1 MPTYDLSDFS
11 AVPYGRYEDDGKFNA
26 TKFRGIIA
34 LKLAEAKMQSETLII
49 DLDSINVGIGSSF
62 LDEAFGGL
70 VRAGLFTGDELL
82 GGNKPLLKIKSEQ
95 SFYIAEIE
103 EYITDAEVEVD

>member
-26 TKFRGIIA
+26 TKFRRIIA
-34 LKLAEAKMQSETLII
+34 KKLTEAQDKTETLIV
-49 DLDSINVGIGSSF
+49 DLDSVNVGIGSSF
-62 LDEAFGGL
+62 LEESFGGL
-70 VRAGLFTGDELL
+70 VRTGLFTCNELL

-95 SFYIAEIE
+95 SFYISEIE
-103 EYITDAEVEVD
+103 EYITDAKIEVE